1 MIYLV
6 CGDEYMITIGEKIKK
21 IRKSKNISQD
31 KLAELLIV
39 SDKTISSWECDRT
52 VPDINM
58 LIKISSALD
67 YNFYD
72 FINDNEMKM
81 SNIEYGIKLKFDY
94 LEYNKLLKSMS
105 SNTKYINQKDIYYI
119 SKYEEF
125 NDKWLRIR
133 CENNKYHLSLK
144 KKEDDNCFNK
154 NEVVF
159 DDLNSM
165 KIILNNI
172 GLTEYGIIDKNRIT
186 IIYKDKFSISFD
198 NVKGIGYFVEIK
210 NISDCDDIKTKI
222 KEIYELLGELNI
234 DIKYINTKRY
244 FDYL

>member
-1 MIYLV
+1 
-6 CGDEYMITIGEKIKK
+6 MITIGEKIKK

-52 VPDINM
+52 TPDKVEEKLAITKN
-58 LIKISSALD
+58 
-67 YNFYD
+67 
-72 FINDNEMKM
+72 NDNEIKI
-81 SNIEYGIKLKFDY
+81 SNIEYGIKLKLDY
-94 LEYNKLLKSMS
+94 LEYNKLLKSMN

-119 SKYEEF
+119 SKYEDF

-144 KKEDDNCFNK
+144 KKDEDNCFNK
-154 NEVVF
+154 KEVVF

-234 DIKYINTKRY
+234 DIKYIDTKRY

>member
-1 MIYLV
+1 M
-6 CGDEYMITIGEKIKK
+6 
-21 IRKSKNISQD
+21 
-31 KLAELLIV
+31 
-39 SDKTISSWECDRT
+39 
-52 VPDINM
+52 
-58 LIKISSALD
+58 
-67 YNFYD
+67 
-72 FINDNEMKM
+72 
-81 SNIEYGIKLKFDY
+81 
-94 LEYNKLLKSMS
+94 
-105 SNTKYINQKDIYYI
+105 
-119 SKYEEF
+119 
-125 NDKWLRIR
+125 
-133 CENNKYHLSLK
+133 
-144 KKEDDNCFNK
+144 
-154 NEVVF
+154 F

-234 DIKYINTKRY
+234 DIKYIDTKRY